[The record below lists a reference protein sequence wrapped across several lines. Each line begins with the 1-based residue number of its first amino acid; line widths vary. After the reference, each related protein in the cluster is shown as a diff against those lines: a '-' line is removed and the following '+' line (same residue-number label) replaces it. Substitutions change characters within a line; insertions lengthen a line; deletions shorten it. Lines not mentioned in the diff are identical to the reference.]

1 VRIIVGIIMFAHGL
15 QKLQG
20 GPANFG
26 GLLSQLGVPAPELM
40 AYVVTFVELVG
51 GALLIVGLLSRLS
64 ALLLTIDLVVAILLV
79 KLNIGLIAPQG
90 SGAGAEL
97 DLALIAGF
105 LVILLAGPGRF
116 SLDYALGI
124 DRDVAE
130 VRSSRR

>member
-1 VRIIVGIIMFAHGL
+1 MFAHGL
-15 QKLQG
+15 QKHQG

-26 GLLSQLGVPAPELM
+26 GLLSQLGVPALELM

-64 ALLLTIDLVVAILLV
+64 ALLLTIDFVVAILLV
-79 KLNIGLIAPQG
+79 KLNVGLIAPQG

>member
-1 VRIIVGIIMFAHGL
+1 
-15 QKLQG
+15 
-20 GPANFG
+20 
-26 GLLSQLGVPAPELM
+26 M

-64 ALLLTIDLVVAILLV
+64 ALLLTIDFVVAILLV
-79 KLNIGLIAPQG
+79 KLNVGLIAPQG

-105 LVILLAGPGRF
+105 LVILLAGRDRF